1 MFLSCI
7 KAHCSRVTIFCC
19 LNAQHFSSSWA
30 LAKREG
36 KCWAWR
42 ATKYCDT
49 ATMSQDTTEKHCL
62 WNEEWQ
68 RKNTDNWISHIVL
81 CHCSQF
87 FVEIYMIDSKLI
99 FYWLTVRLSSDHID
113 NLSFS
118 KAGIFL
124 ILSHSRNNNAILD
137 KEDLI
142 ANPYFVHSGKQ
153 KF

>member
-30 LAKREG
+30 YAKREG

-62 WNEEWQ
+62 SNEEWQ
-68 RKNTDNWISHIVL
+68 LKILIIEYHILFCAIV
-81 CHCSQF
+81 HDFSWNF
-87 FVEIYMIDSKLI
+87 NFTESEVKSI
-99 FYWLTVRLSSDHID
+99 FYWYSTTLW
-113 NLSFS
+113 
-118 KAGIFL
+118 G
-124 ILSHSRNNNAILD
+124 ILD
-137 KEDLI
+137 SVSLSLGSVSENLI
-142 ANPYFVHSGKQ
+142 QFTQ
-153 KF
+153 LRLF